1 MKAVIFD
8 LDGTL
13 ADTAPDL
20 IGALNVIAAN
30 EGWPA
35 LDPVAD
41 RITAGAGGRALL
53 RRGMAGAGMAAD
65 ESRVDALFQPF
76 LDAYAARIA
85 DESRLF
91 PGALACL
98 DALAADGWRLGVC
111 TNKPEGLARTL
122 LDALGVAGRFGAVLG
137 ADTLPVRKPDPRPLL
152 ETIARLGAAPARA
165 VMVGDTVTDVETA
178 RRAALPCI
186 LCRFGYAA
194 QPHHELAA
202 AAGIDALDEVPA
214 CATRLV
220 ARAS

>member
-20 IGALNVIAAN
+20 IGALNAIAAR

-53 RRGMAGAGMAAD
+53 RRGMAGAGLAAD
-65 ESRVDALFQPF
+65 ETRVDALFEPF

-98 DALAADGWRLGVC
+98 DALVAGGWRLGVC

-165 VMVGDTVTDVETA
+165 VLVGDTVTDVETA

-202 AAGIDALDEVPA
+202 AALIDALNEVPA